1 MKELILKAF
10 KTRLAGIL
18 QTRLLKESP
27 FYHEVNGSPVAVIAL
42 DLNGI
47 FYGAA
52 QQKANERVR
61 YIPGGRPALLKHLKR
76 LVGEGVL
83 IDQGTNW
90 GPRYWAYKFTG
101 EELETIVEEAKRPRD
116 FAEALFPVKIKEVSQ
131 NEPSE
136 QC

>member
-47 FYGAA
+47 FYGAT

-83 IDQGTNW
+83 MDQGTNW
-90 GPRYWAYKFTG
+90 GPRYWVYKFTG
-101 EELETIVEEAKRPRD
+101 EELETIVEESKRPRE
-116 FAEALFPVKIKEVSQ
+116 FAEAFFPVKTEEVS
-131 NEPSE
+131 
-136 QC
+136 